1 MLRQVMAGVA
11 MLLLSGLAS
20 AEPAD
25 PVPVQLIEQDS
36 GVDVRLRGLSAV
48 DAQVAWASGGEGTVL
63 RTVDGGGHWQRIPVP
78 GAAGLDFR
86 DIEAFDA
93 EHAVLL
99 SIGPGGAS
107 RVYSTANGGQDWALV
122 LQNRDPAAFLDCLAF
137 DGAHGVI
144 LGDPVAGRFQIY
156 ETRDRGG
163 SWTLREDGPAAAAGE
178 AAFAASGTCI
188 ALKGDQLVIVTGGAQ
203 ARAHLL
209 SDGADGSDRVGWLAT
224 DPADQLASASTGY
237 FSVAAT
243 PRGFIAVG
251 GDYERPSTPGMLA
264 TLMPAPV
271 AGSGSPSLEARA
283 APPGY
288 RSGIACPTATEGCL
302 ATGPSGTDWWDGTR
316 WTPVSPLGFDA
327 VDVVGSS
334 GWASGENGRIARI
347 EILPA
352 VGTSVPA
359 PGTDLTD

>member
-1 MLRQVMAGVA
+1 MLRLAMTGVA
-11 MLLLSGLAS
+11 MVLLSGLAS

-25 PVPVQLIEQDS
+25 PASVQLIEQDS
-36 GVDVRLRGLSAV
+36 DVDVRLRGLSAV

-156 ETRDRGG
+156 ETQNRGG

-237 FSVAAT
+237 FSVSA
-243 PRGFIAVG
+243 
-251 GDYERPSTPGMLA
+251 PGMLA
-264 TLMPAPV
+264 TLTPAPV
-271 AGSGSPSLEARA
+271 AGSGSPSLQVLA

-288 RSGIACPTATEGCL
+288 RSAIACPTATEGCL

-352 VGTSVPA
+352 VGTSIPA